1 MKSNQ
6 LGDKHNFGSFVTVE
20 EEWVIKPRTLFWEFL
35 FLSEDSLLR
44 SRLNWLFKKHL
55 SYSPFDLFI
64 PLAFKDLT
72 KTSGKVQ
79 YIKMNDD
86 EIGNLT
92 ELEVN
97 QVGSLIA
104 MCFWFGIGDLHIENM
119 VIGRRENKLVCFP
132 IDIESIFEK
141 MTHVTQT
148 LLLPSRKIPLDK
160 CGLSKIISHIEREK
174 ALNIVKSF
182 SSTVNLLNEHGYQIL
197 SEAMLKHDFSHPIR
211 VIVRDT
217 NHYKECLKKAELSS
231 LYLSEK
237 LQIERSDIPYFFRFH
252 NSNEIYYWKSRSSFT
267 KSEFDYTKLNLCSPV
282 STISGSKNFSKTYTA
297 MLSIQHLYKVFDINV
312 DSKNLNQLNL
322 KKDNFR
328 TTSISKEN
336 ELKHA

>member
-6 LGDKHNFGSFVTVE
+6 FGDKHNFGSFVTVE

-44 SRLNWLFKKHL
+44 SRLNSLFIKHL
-55 SYSPFDLFI
+55 SYSLFDLFI

-79 YIKMNDD
+79 FIKMNGD

-92 ELEVN
+92 DLEVN

-119 VIGRRENKLVCFP
+119 VIGRREKKLVCFP

-148 LLLPSRKIPLDK
+148 LLLPSKKIPLDK
-160 CGLSKIISHIEREK
+160 CGLSKIICHIEREK
-174 ALNIVKSF
+174 ALNIVESF

-197 SEAMLKHDFSHPIR
+197 SETMSKHDFSHPIR
-211 VIVRDT
+211 VIVKDT
-217 NHYKECLKKAELSS
+217 NHYKECLEKAELSS
-231 LYLSEK
+231 LSLSEK

-252 NSNEIYYWKSRSSFT
+252 NSNEIYYWKSMSTFAQ
-267 KSEFDYTKLNLCSPV
+267 SEFDYTKLNLCSPV
-282 STISGSKNFSKTYTA
+282 SILNGSKDFSKTFTA
-297 MLSIQHLYKVFDINV
+297 LLSVQHLCKIFDINV
-312 DSKNLNQLNL
+312 DINNLSQLNL
-322 KKDNFR
+322 KKDNFK
-328 TTSISKEN
+328 TNAILKEN